1 MANSYIWAGLERAT
15 NDPTTIDQAIAEG
28 MAAHNADPE
37 AHLGDG
43 ESLQSHRA
51 AEIIDHLAESVV
63 NDKIRRTARRYV
75 AIVDPNSDTDFDTLA
90 SAIEYAR
97 GVGGGD
103 IYLTRG
109 THFLSAD
116 IPTPPTIG
124 LYGDG
129 VGETTLKSNNT
140 TARSIALYTDSF
152 PSSGYML
159 FDDSANGQSTFV
171 FDAVSN
177 PGIDLVVGMY
187 LRLYATEEHVIEI
200 TAYNPTTRVATL
212 ASPMSDIDG
221 EAEAEF
227 YAGFAFINGSSTV
240 QILTNNDEPLENYY
254 AGMSIYNGAN
264 GAIARTI
271 AFDGVDEF
279 TLAEPWA
286 SSTQHKYG
294 YLKFVENNTINIQ
307 GITFDRYTNPVS
319 IGGQYGNATAYIENC
334 QNVLIYAS
342 SALGVPA
349 MFVGCVFDCKPTG
362 SGGYQHLL
370 QQGITYLNCTF
381 RALANGSHGVGV
393 FGNGR
398 LIACQ
403 FLANGYTNHLWIQ
416 GRSEDATIQ
425 SCLFESQDGTTI
437 FNSTGSGT
445 TGSLKFI
452 GNHFTF
458 ENNKTLT
465 VQVKR
470 GVWLGNKF
478 IFSGTGVLAF
488 NAGGKDNIFSQNNV
502 VGDVTDAGTGNII
515 KDNFITNGGQ
525 FVMAG
530 TADTAMA
537 LRWRETTQL
546 TPNSTRTLTTT
557 IAPAG
562 ARRMLVIVTSGTT
575 SYTLTFGTGF
585 KSTGTL
591 ATGTTSAR
599 RFIFEF
605 VSDGTSM
612 IETSRTV
619 AIA

>member
-1 MANSYIWAGLERAT
+1 MANPYIWAGLERAT

-75 AIVDPNSDTDFDTLA
+75 AIVDPVSDVDFDTLA
-90 SAIEYAR
+90 SAVEYAR

-103 IYLTRG
+103 IYITRG

-116 IPTPPTIG
+116 IPCPPTIG

-129 VGETTLKSNNT
+129 IGETTLKSNNT
-140 TARSIALYTDSF
+140 TARSIAFYTDCY
-152 PSSGYML
+152 PVTGYVVL
-159 FDDSANGQSTFV
+159 PDTKNGQSTFTY
-171 FDAVSN
+171 DADNN
-177 PGIDLVVGMY
+177 PDSVLVPGMFIRTY
-187 LRLYATEEHVIEI
+187 TDPEHVIEI
-200 TAYNPTTRVATL
+200 TAYNPTTRVATV
-212 ASPMSDIDG
+212 ASAFADIVG

-227 YAGFAFINGSSTV
+227 LPGFQFTNGSSQA
-240 QILTNNDEPLENYY
+240 QIYTNKLDGISTYY
-254 AGMSIYNGAN
+254 SGMSIYTTAGAVL
-264 GAIARTI
+264 ARTI
-271 AFDGVDEF
+271 SVDENGLF
-279 TLAEPWA
+279 TLAEPWT
-286 SSTQHKYG
+286 STTQKNAA

-307 GITFDRYTNPVS
+307 GLTFDRYTNPVNIS
-319 IGGQYGNATAYIENC
+319 GQYGNATSYIENC
-334 QNVLIYAS
+334 QNVLLNAS
-342 SALGVPA
+342 SGLGVPA
-349 MFVGCVFDCKPTG
+349 LYSGCVFDCKST
-362 SGGYQHLL
+362 SNGGVQHQLA
-370 QQGITYLNCTF
+370 QGVVFLNCTF
-381 RALANGSHGVGV
+381 RALENGSYGIFVAS
-393 FGNGR
+393 NGR
-398 LIACQ
+398 MIACQ
-403 FLANGYTNHLWIQ
+403 FLKNGYTNHAWLN
-416 GRSEDATIQ
+416 GRSEDFSIIST
-425 SCLFESQDGTTI
+425 LFESHDGATI

-445 TGSLKFI
+445 TGSPKFI

-465 VQVKR
+465 VQLKR
-470 GVWLGNKF
+470 GFWHANKF

-488 NAGGKDNIFSQNNV
+488 NAGGQDNIVTENNI
-502 VGDVTDAGTGNII
+502 VGNITDAGTGNIFRNNI
-515 KDNFITNGGQ
+515 ITNGGQ
-525 FVMAG
+525 FVTAA

-537 LRWRETTQL
+537 LRWREAVQL

-562 ARRMLVIVTSGTT
+562 QTRTLIILTSGTT
-575 SYTLTFGTGF
+575 SYILTFGTGF

-599 RFIFEF
+599 RFVVEF
-605 VSDGTSM
+605 LSDGTSM